1 MNEVLVTGATGTV
14 GSVLATRLRANGI
27 TVRALSRR
35 TGPGLVTGDLDSGAG
50 IDRALE
56 GVGTVVHLATT
67 NRDDSGIARTLARA
81 ATAAEHPHIV
91 LLSIVGID
99 RIPLSYYRGK
109 LAAEA
114 VIAESGLPHTI
125 LRSTQFHTLVE
136 RILTVQ
142 RWSPVLL
149 APAFRLQPID
159 VGDLVT
165 RLVELTGSAAAGRVA
180 DVAGPEV
187 RDFRSFA
194 EAYRAAAGSR
204 RPVVPVRLP
213 GAMFRAFRAGASLVP
228 GPPYG
233 TVTFEQHLAE
243 SAVLRNR

>member
-14 GSVLATRLRANGI
+14 GSLLVSRLRANGR

-35 TGPGLVTGDLDSGAG
+35 TGPGLVTGDLASGAG

-67 NRDDSGIARTLARA
+67 YRDDSGIARTLARA
-81 ATAAEHPHIV
+81 GTAAEHPHV
-91 LLSIVGID
+91 VMLSIVGVD
-99 RIPLSYYRGK
+99 RMPLSHYRGK

-136 RILTVQ
+136 RILAAQ
-142 RWSPVLL
+142 RWSPLLL
-149 APAFRLQPID
+149 APDFRLQPID
-159 VGDLVT
+159 VGDVVT
-165 RLVELTGSAAAGRVA
+165 RLVGLAAGAPAGRVA
-180 DVAGPEV
+180 DIGGPEV

-204 RPVVPVRLP
+204 RRIVPVRLP
-213 GAMFRAFRAGASLVP
+213 GSTFRALRAGANLVP

-243 SAVLRNR
+243 SAVLRHG